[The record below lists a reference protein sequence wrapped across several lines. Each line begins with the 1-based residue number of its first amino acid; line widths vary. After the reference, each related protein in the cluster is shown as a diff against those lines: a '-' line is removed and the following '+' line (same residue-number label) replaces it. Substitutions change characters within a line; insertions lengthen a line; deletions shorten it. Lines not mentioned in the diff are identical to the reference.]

1 MIGRVSRAARAI
13 LEARRTGTLLHT
25 LAQNDQPRSLEEGY
39 AIQQVV
45 TAEWPD
51 KIGGW
56 KVGATSKEVQALL
69 GISEPAY
76 GPVFKNDVF
85 QSPAT
90 IPGRRFPHRLIESEF
105 VFRFGKAIRSRP
117 EPYTRGEIVDAVDAL
132 LPAFEIISPR
142 FTSFTGHPVSH
153 VIADFCANGG
163 AVLGRLCS
171 DWRGIDLSSQVV
183 SLSINGAERQRGTGA
198 IVLDSP
204 LSVVDWFVNVRSQHG
219 GGIEAGQ
226 FLMTGTTTGLHAPEP
241 SQAAKADFG
250 LLGTVEVI
258 FT

>member
-1 MIGRVSRAARAI
+1 MIGRMNRAARAI
-13 LEARRTGTLLHT
+13 LEARRTGALLAT
-25 LAQNDQPRSLEEGY
+25 LAPDDRPRSLEEGY
-39 AIQQVV
+39 TIQQIA

-51 KIGGW
+51 KIAGW

-85 QSPAT
+85 QSPAA
-90 IPGRRFPHRLIESEF
+90 ISGRRFPHRLLESEF
-105 VFRFGKAIRSRP
+105 AFGFGKAMPSRP
-117 EPYTRGEIVDAVDAL
+117 KPYARDEIIDAVDAL

-142 FTSFTGHPVSH
+142 FTSFTGHPASH

-163 AVLGRLCS
+163 AVLGNLCS
-171 DWRGIDLSSQVV
+171 DWHNIDLPSHVV

-198 IVLDSP
+198 IVLNSP
-204 LSVVDWFVNVRSQHG
+204 LNVLDWFVNRLSQHG
-219 GGIEAGQ
+219 GEIQAGQ
-226 FLMTGTTTGLHAPEP
+226 FVMTGTTTGLHALP
-241 SQAAKADFG
+241 SSHPAKADFG
-250 LLGTVEVI
+250 LLGAVEVV

>member
-1 MIGRVSRAARAI
+1 MIGRVNRAARTI
-13 LEARRTGTLLHT
+13 LEARRTGTLLDT
-25 LAQNDQPRSLEEGY
+25 LAPNDQPRSLEEGY
-39 AIQQVV
+39 AIQHVV
-45 TAEWPD
+45 TAKWPD
-51 KIGGW
+51 KIAGW

-90 IPGRRFPHRLIESEF
+90 IPGRRFPHRLLESEF
-105 VFRFGKAIRSRP
+105 LFRFGKAIPSRP
-117 EPYTRGEIVDAVDAL
+117 KSYTRGEIVDAVDAL

-142 FTSFTGHPVSH
+142 FTSFTGHPVSY

-163 AVLGRLCS
+163 AVLGKLCS
-171 DWRGIDLSSQVV
+171 DWREIDLSSQVV
-183 SLSINGAERQRGTGA
+183 TLSIDGAKRQRGIGV
-198 IVLDSP
+198 IVLDNP
-204 LSVVDWFVNVRSQHG
+204 LNVLDWFVNALSQHG
-219 GGIEAGQ
+219 GEIEAGQ
-226 FLMTGTTTGLHAPEP
+226 FVLTGTMTGLQAPEP
-241 SQAAKADFG
+241 SQVAKADFG

>member
-13 LEARRTGTLLHT
+13 LEARRTGTLRDT
-25 LAQNDQPRSLEEGY
+25 LAPNDQPQSLEEGY
-39 AIQQVV
+39 AVQQVV

-51 KIGGW
+51 KIAGW
-56 KVGATSKEVQALL
+56 KVGATSNEVQALL
-69 GISEPAY
+69 GIAEPAY

-90 IPGRRFPHRLIESEF
+90 IPGRRFPHRLLESEF
-105 VFRFGKAIRSRP
+105 VFRFGKTIPSRP
-117 EPYTRGEIVDAVDAL
+117 KPYTRGEIVDAVDAL

-142 FTSFTGHPVSH
+142 FASFTGHPVSH
-153 VIADFCANGG
+153 LIADFCANGG
-163 AVLGRLCS
+163 AVLGKLCS
-171 DWRGIDLSSQVV
+171 DWRDVDLSSQVV

-204 LSVVDWFVNVRSQHG
+204 LNALDWFVNMRSQHG
-219 GGIEAGQ
+219 GEIEAGQ
-226 FLMTGTTTGLHAPEP
+226 FVLTGTMTGLHAPEP
-241 SQAAKADFG
+241 SQVAKADFG

>member
-1 MIGRVSRAARAI
+1 MNGRMYRAARAI
-13 LEARRTGTLLHT
+13 LEARRTGVLLDT
-25 LAQNDQPRSLEEGY
+25 LAPNDQPRSLEEGY
-39 AIQQVV
+39 IIQQAA

-51 KIGGW
+51 QIAGW

-85 QSPAT
+85 QSPAAVS
-90 IPGRRFPHRLIESEF
+90 GRRFPHRLLESEF
-105 VFRFGKAIRSRP
+105 AFRFGKSIPSRP
-117 EPYTRGEIVDAVDAL
+117 EPYTRHEIVEAVDAL

-142 FTSFTGHPVSH
+142 FTSFRGHPVSH

-163 AVLGRLCS
+163 AVLGKLCS
-171 DWRGIDLSSQVV
+171 DWRNIELSSHVV
-183 SLSINGAERQRGTGA
+183 SLSINGVERQRGTGA

-204 LSVVDWFVNVRSQHG
+204 LNVLDCFVNMLSQHG
-219 GGIEAGQ
+219 GEIQAGQ
-226 FLMTGTTTGLHAPEP
+226 FVMTGTTTGLHALKL
-241 SQAAKADFG
+241 SHAAKADFG
-250 LLGTVEVI
+250 LLGAVEVV